1 MAARFYAISRDEIHE
16 FLTNLGF
23 QSLTLK
29 GVVELVYGK
38 IVRVGNHRLSLR
50 IYSAVNPNGESR
62 EKGTDAIRVQVFHKV
77 KNEEKQDI
85 TPVGRSQKCFGSS
98 RGGRTSA
105 RPLSGTPTPTTFGC
119 ALRVDTR
126 WWCGRTG
133 QPAKSSGAVR
143 CSESLAARGSRLLS
157 PFGAG
162 HRFCPRPSR
171 SPPGSETTYNPAK

>member
-85 TPVGRSQKCFGSS
+85 TPVGRSQKCLRVQSWRQNLGKAIERHADSDNFRLCPACGHPMVVRENRATGEEFWGCSMF
-98 RGGRTSA
+98 RITGCKGKPVAQPVR
-105 RPLSGTPTPTTFGC
+105 SGTPPLPNEQI
-119 ALRVDTR
+119 AP
-126 WWCGRTG
+126 W
-133 QPAKSSGAVR
+133 
-143 CSESLAARGSRLLS
+143 E
-157 PFGAG
+157 
-162 HRFCPRPSR
+162 
-171 SPPGSETTYNPAK
+171 